1 MSILTIPGSEFRT
14 KSIPKRSQKDRQT
27 LNNRNRFF
35 SFTVTHLFLLS
46 QPGPF
51 LSFPYLSL
59 PSSSNFPKECDHD
72 NSSASEPLSRKL
84 KWRRQNA
91 IITLRLVSLSPHT
104 TARRYFKFR
113 DTAATDRD
121 FQSFHFG
128 EQVELFI
135 QIRPIQLQ
143 HWLNSLIA
151 SDGKRTEEQ
160 KRRRWKR
167 LIELD
172 FPNWYRAP
180 LPFYSPRS
188 I

>member
-51 LSFPYLSL
+51 LSIPFPSLIIQFPKRMRPRQFGPVWAPEPKTEMKAPKCNYHPPLSL
-59 PSSSNFPKECDHD
+59 AVSAHHRAQVFQVQRHSSDRQRLSVVSFWSTSWTIHPNPT
-72 NSSASEPLSRKL
+72 NSAS
-84 KWRRQNA
+84 
-91 IITLRLVSLSPHT
+91 T
-104 TARRYFKFR
+104 
-113 DTAATDRD
+113 
-121 FQSFHFG
+121 
-128 EQVELFI
+128 
-135 QIRPIQLQ
+135 
-143 HWLNSLIA
+143 LNSLIA